1 MSTSNRVRGALKTV
15 RMTRA
20 SYDGRKKGMKK
31 ALVRA
36 ERRLGKALAADP
48 E

>member
-1 MSTSNRVRGALKTV
+1 MSTSHAVRAALKTV
-15 RMTRA
+15 RETRA

-36 ERRLGKALAADP
+36 ERRLGKALAREEA
-48 E
+48 